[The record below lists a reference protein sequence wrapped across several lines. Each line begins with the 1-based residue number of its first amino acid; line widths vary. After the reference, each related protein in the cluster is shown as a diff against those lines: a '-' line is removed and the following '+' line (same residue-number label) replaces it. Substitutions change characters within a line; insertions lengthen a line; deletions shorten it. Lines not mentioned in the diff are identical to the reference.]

1 MCKIIMFV
9 CFFINKIIFKVQY
22 KHEVLWRQHSL
33 ALKEVWRGRED
44 SMYCYDINNP
54 LFILVPEN
62 LRDQCRGGVMGC
74 DDVHYASTPSKVE
87 EDMLELL
94 WQQPLLGGGRYN
106 PSKFVVIPIGSH

>member
-1 MCKIIMFV
+1 
-9 CFFINKIIFKVQY
+9 
-22 KHEVLWRQHSL
+22 
-33 ALKEVWRGRED
+33 
-44 SMYCYDINNP
+44 MYCYDINNP

-94 WQQPLLGGGRYN
+94 
-106 PSKFVVIPIGSH
+106 